1 MLQWLLQILPTVWN
15 TLTISA
21 HVYVATVV
29 NETEDVEQKVELDV
43 NYAFRA
49 YIAFMLHT
57 IIWFTGEIISF
68 ENLVSSIFG
77 FVLTLIETPRFR
89 SAVKEGTSQVI
100 YYII

>member
-1 MLQWLLQILPTVWN
+1 MTVLVKNVPKQLSQWLLQILPTVWN

-57 IIWFTGEIISF
+57 IIM
-68 ENLVSSIFG
+68 VY
-77 FVLTLIETPRFR
+77 R
-89 SAVKEGTSQVI
+89 
-100 YYII
+100 